1 MKKGNTVKSHRDF
14 DRIIHNGVKVKSTH
28 FSLFGVK
35 SDAGCARIGVA
46 VGKSNGKAVVRVR
59 IKRQV
64 RAMIAKAMDWTAPVN
79 LIIVIR
85 PTYQL
90 GEFATNEQELI
101 ASLARIKELLH

>member
-1 MKKGNTVKSHRDF
+1 MKKINTIKPHREF
-14 DRIIHNGVKVKSTH
+14 DRIIHGGVKVKSTH
-28 FSLFGVK
+28 FSLFGEK
-35 SDAGCARIGVA
+35 SDAGYARVGVA